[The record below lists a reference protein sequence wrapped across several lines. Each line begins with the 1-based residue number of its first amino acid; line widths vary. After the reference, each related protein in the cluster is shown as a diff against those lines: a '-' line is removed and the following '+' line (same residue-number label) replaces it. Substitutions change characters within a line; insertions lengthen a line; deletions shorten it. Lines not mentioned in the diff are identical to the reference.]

1 MTLVSASVWRNGWS
15 WEWTG
20 RVHRSGGARSLFILS
35 RAPGVAVAVYAAWHR
50 DEWWRLRPAMERL
63 LFFAADRAAK
73 RYAKR
78 PVQGRKVDP

>member
-50 DEWWRLRPAMERL
+50 DEWWRLRPAMER
-63 LFFAADRAAK
+63 AAK

-78 PVQGRKVDP
+78 PVQDRKVDP